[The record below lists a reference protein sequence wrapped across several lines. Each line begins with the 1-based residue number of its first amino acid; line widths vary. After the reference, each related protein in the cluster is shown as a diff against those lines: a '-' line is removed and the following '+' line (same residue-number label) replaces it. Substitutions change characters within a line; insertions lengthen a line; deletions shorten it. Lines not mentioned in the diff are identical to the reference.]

1 MKKKEG
7 QVSIEIG
14 HEKKIEISTG
24 KIAGLANGSCLVRCG
39 DTVVLVAVCS
49 SKPKEGTDFLPLQV
63 DYREKYS
70 AAGRF
75 PGGYIKREGRPTDRE
90 ILICRMT
97 DRPVRPLFPEGF
109 FGEVQIQALLLSTD
123 GENDPD
129 ILCPL
134 GASAALA
141 LSDLPFQGP
150 IGAVRVGLIEGQFI
164 ANPTISEMQRSSLN
178 LVYAGLSDK
187 VIMIEGDAK
196 ECSEETLLEAMNF
209 ANEII
214 KKQINVQVE
223 LTKIAGTPK
232 KDYEICSIPDEIN
245 DIVREKEDEITKAC
259 VIPGK
264 EERQEA
270 LSQIL
275 ESLDAILKEKYSELI
290 PDYSF
295 KLKIAFDKF
304 VEKTVRKNI
313 SEKSLRIDGRKLDEL
328 RPIECEVSVLPR
340 VHGSALFSRGETQAL
355 MIVTLG
361 STLDAQEMDNVIN
374 TGRDKKFYL
383 HYNFPNFSV
392 GEVGRIAGPGRREIG
407 HGNLAE
413 RSIAQVMP
421 SDYPYTVRCVS
432 EIMASN
438 GSTSMATV
446 CSASLALM
454 DAGVPIPEHVAGIS
468 CGLIYENEND
478 YVLLTDILG
487 AEDHYGDMDFKVAG
501 TKKGITGF
509 QLDLKIPGVP
519 IDLLYKAMK
528 RNLEARLKIIE
539 IMNNCIPSSRPDIS
553 PYAPRIQKIKIN
565 PSKIGMLIGP
575 GGANIK
581 AITEKSGAQIDIED
595 DGTVNIFA
603 SNKESL

>member
-232 KDYEICSIPDEIN
+232 KD
-245 DIVREKEDEITKAC
+245 
-259 VIPGK
+259 
-264 EERQEA
+264 
-270 LSQIL
+270 
-275 ESLDAILKEKYSELI
+275 
-290 PDYSF
+290 
-295 KLKIAFDKF
+295 
-304 VEKTVRKNI
+304 
-313 SEKSLRIDGRKLDEL
+313 
-328 RPIECEVSVLPR
+328 
-340 VHGSALFSRGETQAL
+340 
-355 MIVTLG
+355 
-361 STLDAQEMDNVIN
+361 
-374 TGRDKKFYL
+374 
-383 HYNFPNFSV
+383 
-392 GEVGRIAGPGRREIG
+392 
-407 HGNLAE
+407 
-413 RSIAQVMP
+413 
-421 SDYPYTVRCVS
+421 
-432 EIMASN
+432 
-438 GSTSMATV
+438 
-446 CSASLALM
+446 
-454 DAGVPIPEHVAGIS
+454 
-468 CGLIYENEND
+468 
-478 YVLLTDILG
+478 
-487 AEDHYGDMDFKVAG
+487 
-501 TKKGITGF
+501 
-509 QLDLKIPGVP
+509 
-519 IDLLYKAMK
+519 
-528 RNLEARLKIIE
+528 
-539 IMNNCIPSSRPDIS
+539 
-553 PYAPRIQKIKIN
+553 
-565 PSKIGMLIGP
+565 
-575 GGANIK
+575 
-581 AITEKSGAQIDIED
+581 
-595 DGTVNIFA
+595 
-603 SNKESL
+603 